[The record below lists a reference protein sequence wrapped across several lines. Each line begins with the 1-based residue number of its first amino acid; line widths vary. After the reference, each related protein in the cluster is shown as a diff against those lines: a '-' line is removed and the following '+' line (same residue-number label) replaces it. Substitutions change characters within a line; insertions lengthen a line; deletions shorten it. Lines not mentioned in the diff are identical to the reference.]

1 MAFPSLPRPVAHGLF
16 ATAVS
21 LLPST
26 QAEAVH
32 AKNAGPETVE
42 IRFKLPPPKPLS
54 AEEELATFKLPPG
67 FRAELVAA
75 EPLVDTP
82 VALAWDEKARMF
94 VCEMRDYM
102 HNVEGIGEDQTNGRI
117 VMLEDADG
125 DGRMDKRTVFADGLR
140 MPRAIVCVN
149 GGLLVGEPPN
159 LWFMKDTN
167 GDGVADSKEPID
179 ASFGTGGGQPE
190 HMANSPVWMLDNWI
204 YAANHS
210 KRYRLRE
217 GKFEHQVADRRGQ
230 WGLTQDDFGRP
241 FFNSNSDFLRANL
254 FAESLGNRNPN
265 FPAHSGL
272 GVQVMK
278 DQSTWPAHPTP
289 GVNRGYEPKQ
299 LREDGTL
306 AKSTAT
312 CGPSIYR
319 GSLFPKE
326 FHGNVFV
333 PEPAGNLVKRLV
345 LTEEKSLITAT
356 NTNEG
361 SEFWTSTDE
370 RFRPVSSYTGPDGA
384 LYVVDMYRG
393 IIQHTSF
400 LTHYLIANIKDRNLE
415 APLELGRIWRVVPAG
430 SKPKS
435 PKLPE
440 ETAKLVA
447 ALASPDGWVRDTA
460 QRLLVERNDPT
471 ATAALAKLAK
481 DAEPPLARIHALWTL
496 DGMRTIAPEVIT
508 ACLKDRDPKVRAT
521 AVRLAARTQLPELM
535 ALEKDPSTDVQI
547 ALAFQL
553 SSYPESQKA
562 AFALALRSGKQPLIR
577 DALLSGLRGR
587 ELETLQSLLEEN
599 PKGAPIPLVE
609 GLSQAVLTER
619 RKDRVK
625 KLLELMAQQPA
636 NSSSLQAMLSGA
648 AGKST
653 TAKAS
658 VAPRLLYLESAPAEL
673 QKIKS
678 ESAPGTDALVKALDG
693 RLAWPGKPGVPP
705 PPVVKP
711 LTSKE
716 LALFETGK
724 GVYNTLCV
732 GCHQP
737 TGAGMDGL
745 APALVDSEWV
755 LGNPELLPRIL
766 LHGLAG
772 PITVGK
778 QSWNL
783 EMPPLGAALTD
794 AQIAGV
800 LTYIRR
806 EWEHGASP
814 ISTEFVAKIRSENTQ
829 RSKSW
834 TGDELKMLVKVR
846 PPNPPNGSGVNPAT
860 GPVGTRPN

>member
-1 MAFPSLPRPVAHGLF
+1 MPLPHLPRPVAHGLL
-16 ATAVS
+16 AAAVS
-21 LLPST
+21 LLPCP
-26 QAEAVH
+26 QAQAVH
-32 AKNAGPETVE
+32 AKNAGPEKVE
-42 IRFKLPPPKPLS
+42 IRFKLPPPRPLS
-54 AEEELATFKLPPG
+54 AEEELATFRLSPG

-75 EPLVDTP
+75 EPMVDTP
-82 VALAWDEKARMF
+82 VALAWDEKGRLF

-102 HNVEGIGEDQTNGRI
+102 HNVEGIGEDQNNGRI

-125 DGRMDKRTVFADGLR
+125 DGRMDKRTVFADGLH
-140 MPRAIVCVN
+140 MPRAVMCVN
-149 GGLLVGEPPN
+149 GGVLVGEPPN
-159 LWFMKDTN
+159 LWFMKDTD
-167 GDGVADSKEPID
+167 GDGVADSKESID

-204 YAANHS
+204 YVANHS
-210 KRYRLRE
+210 KRYRFKD
-217 GKFEHQVADRRGQ
+217 GKFEDQVADRRGQ

-265 FPAHSGL
+265 FPASAGL
-272 GVQVMK
+272 GVQIMK

-312 CGPSIYR
+312 CGPSVYR

-326 FHGNVFV
+326 FYGNVFV

-345 LTEEKSLITAT
+345 LNEKKSVLTAA

-415 APLELGRIWRVVPAG
+415 APLAMGRIWRVVPVA
-430 SKPKS
+430 SKPNS

-440 ETAKLVA
+440 DSAKLVE

-460 QRLLVERNDPT
+460 QRLLVERKDPRV
-471 ATAALAKLAK
+471 TAALAKLAK
-481 DAEPPLARIHALWTL
+481 GAKTPLSRIHALWTL
-496 DGMRTIAPEVIT
+496 DGMGSIAPELIT
-508 ACLKDRDPKVRAT
+508 GCLRDKDPKVRAT

-535 ALEKDPSTDVQI
+535 TLVNDPSTDVQI

-553 SSYPESQKA
+553 SSFPESQKA
-562 AFALALRSGKQPLIR
+562 AFALALKSGDQPLIR

-587 ELETLQSLLEEN
+587 ELETIQALLEEN
-599 PKGAPIPLVE
+599 PKSPPTPLVE
-609 GLSQAVLTER
+609 GLSQAVLSER

-625 KLLELMAQQPA
+625 KLLEIIAQQPP
-636 NSSSLQAMLSGA
+636 NSPFLLAMLTGA
-648 AGKST
+648 AGKIS

-658 VAPRLLYLESAPAEL
+658 ATPRLLYLESEPSEL
-673 QKIKS
+673 QKLRS
-678 ESAPGTDALVKALDG
+678 ESAPATAALVTALDA

-711 LTSKE
+711 LNPKE

-724 GVYNTLCV
+724 SVYNTLCV

-737 TGAGMDGL
+737 TGTGMDGL

-783 EMPPLGAALTD
+783 EMPPLGAALSD
-794 AQIAGV
+794 SQIAGV

-806 EWEHGASP
+806 EWDHGAAP

-834 TGDELKMLVKVR
+834 TGEELKLLVKAKLSVAPADR
-846 PPNPPNGSGVNPAT
+846 GASPSTKPLSLQPN
-860 GPVGTRPN
+860 

>member
-1 MAFPSLPRPVAHGLF
+1 MRFSPNPRFIAQGLL
-16 ATAVS
+16 ATTVS
-21 LLPST
+21 LLAC
-26 QAEAVH
+26 QNAQAVH

-54 AEEELATFKLPPG
+54 AEEELATFKLPSG

-75 EPLVDTP
+75 EPLVETP
-82 VALAWDEKARMF
+82 VALAWDEKGRLF

-102 HNVEGIGEDQTNGRI
+102 QNVEGIGEDQTNGRI

-125 DGRMDKRTVFADGLR
+125 DGRMDKRTVFAEGLR
-140 MPRAIVCVN
+140 MPRAVMCVN

-159 LWFMKDTN
+159 LWFMKDTD
-167 GDGVADSKEPID
+167 GDGVADTKESID

-190 HMANSPVWMLDNWI
+190 HMANTPVWMLDNWI
-204 YAANHS
+204 YLANHS
-210 KRYRLRE
+210 KRYRLKD
-217 GKFEHQVADRRGQ
+217 GKFEDQVADRRGQ

-265 FPAHSGL
+265 FPATAGL
-272 GVQVMK
+272 GVQIMK
-278 DQSTWPAHPTP
+278 DQSTWPSHPTP
-289 GVNRGYEPKQ
+289 GINRGYEPKQ

-312 CGPSIYR
+312 CSPSVYR
-319 GSLFPKE
+319 STLFPKE
-326 FHGNVFV
+326 FRGNVFV

-345 LTEEKSLITAT
+345 LTEKKSLLTAA
-356 NTNEG
+356 NAKEA

-393 IIQHTSF
+393 VIQHTSF

-415 APLELGRIWRVVPAG
+415 APLQMGRIWRVVPVGA
-430 SKPKS
+430 KPIT
-435 PKLPE
+435 PKLPAD
-440 ETAKLVA
+440 TASLVES
-447 ALASPDGWVRDTA
+447 LASPEGWVRDTA
-460 QRLLVERNDPT
+460 QRLLVERKDAN

-481 DAEPPLARIHALWTL
+481 GGKTPLARIHALWTL
-496 DGMRTIAPEVIT
+496 DGMGATAPEVIT
-508 ACLKDRDPKVRAT
+508 ACLKDKEAKVRAT
-521 AVRLAARTQLPELM
+521 AVRLAARTQLSELM
-535 ALEKDPSTDVQI
+535 AMVGDPSTDVQI

-562 AFALALRSGKQPLIR
+562 AFALALQSGEQPLIR

-587 ELETLQSLLEEN
+587 ELETLQALLEEN
-599 PKGAPIPLVE
+599 PKAVPTPLVE
-609 GLSQAVLTER
+609 GLSQAILAER

-625 KLLELMAQQPA
+625 KLLEIIAIQPA
-636 NSSSLQAMLSGA
+636 NSPFLLAMLTGA
-648 AGKST
+648 AGKIS
-653 TAKAS
+653 TAKTSA
-658 VAPRLLYLESAPAEL
+658 APRLLYLESAPTEL
-673 QKIKS
+673 EKLGAGS
-678 ESAPGTDALVKALDG
+678 TPATGALLKALDA

-711 LTSKE
+711 LSPTE
-716 LALFETGK
+716 LALFDSGK
-724 GVYNTLCV
+724 SVYNSLCV

-783 EMPPLGAALTD
+783 EMPPLGAALNDT
-794 AQIAGV
+794 QIAGV

-814 ISTEFVAKIRSENTQ
+814 ISTQFVAKLRAENAQ

-834 TGDELKMLVKVR
+834 TGEELKALVKTKKSA
-846 PPNPPNGSGVNPAT
+846 PPAETGSKTNGAQAN
-860 GPVGTRPN
+860 

>member
-1 MAFPSLPRPVAHGLF
+1 MPLPEIPRPLAHGLL
-16 ATAVS
+16 AAAVS
-21 LLPST
+21 LLPS
-26 QAEAVH
+26 QHAQAVH
-32 AKNAGPETVE
+32 AKNAGPEAVE
-42 IRFKLPPPKPLS
+42 IRFKLPPPRPLS

-82 VALAWDEKARMF
+82 VALAWDEKGRLF

-102 HNVEGIGEDQTNGRI
+102 HNVEGAGEDQSNGRI
-117 VMLEDADG
+117 VMLEDSDD
-125 DGRMDKRTVFADGLR
+125 DGRMDKRTVFAEGLR
-140 MPRAIVCVN
+140 MPRAVMCVN

-159 LWFMKDTN
+159 LWFMKDTD
-167 GDGVADSKEPID
+167 GDGVADSKESID
-179 ASFGTGGGQPE
+179 SSFGTGGGQPE

-204 YAANHS
+204 SVANHS
-210 KRYRLRE
+210 KRYRLKD
-217 GKFEHQVADRRGQ
+217 GKFESQVADRRGQ

-254 FAESLGNRNPN
+254 FAESLGSRNPN
-265 FPAHSGL
+265 FPATAGL
-272 GVQVMK
+272 GVQIMK

-312 CGPSIYR
+312 CGPSVYR
-319 GSLFPKE
+319 GGLFPKE
-326 FHGNVFV
+326 FRGNVFV

-345 LTEEKSLITAT
+345 LSEKKALLTAANAMEE
-356 NTNEG
+356 

-370 RFRPVSSYTGPDGA
+370 RFRPVSSYCGPDGA

-393 IIQHTSF
+393 VIQHTSF

-415 APLELGRIWRVVPAG
+415 APLELGRIWRVVPVG
-430 SKPKS
+430 TKHSK

-440 ETAKLVA
+440 ETAKLVES
-447 ALASPDGWVRDTA
+447 LASPDGWVRDTA
-460 QRLLVERNDPT
+460 QRLLVERKDAA
-471 ATAALAKLAK
+471 ATAALAKLAAGGK
-481 DAEPPLARIHALWTL
+481 NPLARIHALWTL
-496 DGMRTIAPEVIT
+496 DGMGAATPEVIST
-508 ACLKDRDPKVRAT
+508 CLKDKEAKVRAT
-521 AVRLAARTQLPELM
+521 AVRLAARPQVAELM
-535 ALEKDPSTDVQI
+535 SLVKDQSTDVQI

-553 SSYPESQKA
+553 TTYPETQKA
-562 AFALALRSGKQPLIR
+562 AFALAMQSGEQPLIR

-587 ELETLQSLLEEN
+587 ELETLQALLEEN
-599 PKGAPIPLVE
+599 PKAVPSPLVE
-609 GLSQAVLTER
+609 GLSQAVLAER

-625 KLLELMAQQPA
+625 KLLEIIAAQPA
-636 NSSSLQAMLSGA
+636 NSPFLLAMLTGA
-648 AGKST
+648 AGKIS
-653 TAKAS
+653 TAKTSA
-658 VAPRLLYLESAPAEL
+658 APRLLYLDSMPSEL
-673 QKIKS
+673 QKLGA
-678 ESAPGTDALVKALDG
+678 ESTPAAAALVKALDS

-711 LTSKE
+711 LNPAE
-716 LALFETGK
+716 LALFDTGK
-724 GVYNTLCV
+724 SVYNALCV

-737 TGAGMDGL
+737 SGTGMDGL

-755 LGNPELLPRIL
+755 LGNPEWLPRIL

-783 EMPPLGAALTD
+783 EMPPLGAALNDT
-794 AQIAGV
+794 QIAGV

-814 ISTEFVAKIRSENTQ
+814 INTQFVAKIRSENTQ

-834 TGDELKMLVKVR
+834 TGEELKLLVKTK
-846 PPNPPNGSGVNPAT
+846 PTTPTSEAGSKPLGAQ
-860 GPVGTRPN
+860 TR

>member
-1 MAFPSLPRPVAHGLF
+1 MSLSHLPRPVAHGLL
-16 ATAVS
+16 AAAVS
-21 LLPST
+21 VLPVR

-32 AKNAGPETVE
+32 AKNAGPEAVE
-42 IRFKLPPPKPLS
+42 IRFKLPPPRPLS
-54 AEEELATFKLPPG
+54 AEEELATFRLPPG

-82 VALAWDEKARMF
+82 VALTWDEKGRLF

-102 HNVEGIGEDQTNGRI
+102 HNVEGTGEDQSNGRI
-117 VMLEDADG
+117 VVLEDTDG
-125 DGRMDKRTVFADGLR
+125 DGRMDKRTVFAEGLR
-140 MPRAIVCVN
+140 MPRAVMCVN
-149 GGLLVGEPPN
+149 GGVLVGEPPN
-159 LWFMKDTN
+159 LWFMKDTD
-167 GDGVADSKEPID
+167 GDGVADSKESID

-190 HMANSPVWMLDNWI
+190 HMANSPLWMLDNWI
-204 YAANHS
+204 YVANHS
-210 KRYRLRE
+210 KRYRLKN
-217 GKFEHQVADRRGQ
+217 GKFEDQVADRRGQ

-241 FFNSNSDFLRANL
+241 FFNSNSDLLRANL

-265 FPAHSGL
+265 FPATAGL
-272 GVQVMK
+272 GVQIMK

-312 CGPSIYR
+312 CGPSVYR
-319 GSLFPKE
+319 GALFPKE

-333 PEPAGNLVKRLV
+333 PEPAGNLIKRLV
-345 LTEEKSLITAT
+345 LSEKKSVLTAA
-356 NTNEG
+356 NTKEG

-370 RFRPVSSYTGPDGA
+370 RFRPVSTYTGPDGA

-393 IIQHTSF
+393 VIQHTSF

-415 APLELGRIWRVVPAG
+415 APLEMGRIWRVVPVG
-430 SKPKS
+430 SKALPK
-435 PKLPE
+435 KLPE
-440 ETAKLVA
+440 DTAKLVE
-447 ALASPDGWVRDTA
+447 ALGSSEGWVRDTA
-460 QRLLVERNDPT
+460 QRLLVERNDET

-481 DAEPPLARIHALWTL
+481 GAKNPLARIHAMWTL
-496 DGMRTIAPEVIT
+496 DGMGASSPEVIT
-508 ACLKDRDPKVRAT
+508 ECLKHKEAKVRAT
-521 AVRLAARTQLPELM
+521 AVRLASRAQLPELM
-535 ALEKDPSTDVQI
+535 SLVKDPSSDVQI

-562 AFALALRSGKQPLIR
+562 AFALALQSGEQPLVR

-587 ELETLQSLLEEN
+587 ELETLQALLEE
-599 PKGAPIPLVE
+599 APEAVPTPLVE

-625 KLLELMAQQPA
+625 KLLEIIASQRADSPFL
-636 NSSSLQAMLSGA
+636 LAMLTGA
-648 AGKST
+648 AGKIS
-653 TAKAS
+653 TAKTSAT
-658 VAPRLLYLESAPAEL
+658 PRLLYLETAPLEL
-673 QKIKS
+673 QKLGAS
-678 ESAPGTDALVKALDG
+678 STPALGALVKVLDA

-711 LTSKE
+711 LNPAE
-716 LALFETGK
+716 LALFDTGK
-724 GVYNTLCV
+724 AVYNALCV

-755 LGNPELLPRIL
+755 LGNPETLPRIL

-783 EMPPLGAALTD
+783 EMPPLGAALNDT
-794 AQIAGV
+794 QIAGV

-814 ISTEFVAKIRSENTQ
+814 VSAEFVAKIRTENTH

-834 TGDELKMLVKVR
+834 TGEELKLLVKAKA
-846 PPNPPNGSGVNPAT
+846 SSAPAGDGAKILSKPLAPQT
-860 GPVGTRPN
+860 N

>member
-1 MAFPSLPRPVAHGLF
+1 MSFTYIPRPFAHGLL
-16 ATAVS
+16 AAAVS
-21 LLPST
+21 LLPSQ
-26 QAEAVH
+26 QAQAVH

-82 VALAWDEKARMF
+82 VALAWDEKGRLF

-102 HNVEGIGEDQTNGRI
+102 HNVEGAGEDQANGRI
-117 VMLEDADG
+117 VLLEDTDG
-125 DGRMDKRTVFADGLR
+125 DGRMDKRTVFAEGLR
-140 MPRAIVCVN
+140 MPRAVMCVN
-149 GGLLVGEPPN
+149 GGILVGEPPN
-159 LWFMKDTN
+159 LWFMKDTD
-167 GDGVADSKEPID
+167 GDGVADTKESID

-204 YAANHS
+204 YVANHS
-210 KRYRLRE
+210 KRYRFKD
-217 GKFEHQVADRRGQ
+217 GKFEDQVADRRGQ
-230 WGLTQDDFGRP
+230 WGMTQDDFGRP

-265 FPAHSGL
+265 FPATAGL
-272 GVQVMK
+272 GVQIMK

-312 CGPSIYR
+312 CGPSVYR
-319 GSLFPKE
+319 STLFPKE
-326 FHGNVFV
+326 YRGNVFV

-345 LTEEKSLITAT
+345 LTEKKSLLTAA
-356 NTNEG
+356 NAKEQ

-393 IIQHTSF
+393 VIQHTSF

-415 APLELGRIWRVVPAG
+415 APLELGRIWRVVPVG
-430 SKPKS
+430 SKPKT

-440 ETAKLVA
+440 DTAKLVES
-447 ALASPDGWVRDTA
+447 LASPEGWVRDTA
-460 QRLLVERNDPT
+460 QRLLVERKDAS

-481 DAEPPLARIHALWTL
+481 SGKTPLTRIHALWTL
-496 DGMRTIAPEVIT
+496 EGMGATTPEVIT
-508 ACLKDRDPKVRAT
+508 ACLKDKEPKVRAT
-521 AVRLAARTQLPELM
+521 AVRLAPRTQLSELVAM
-535 ALEKDPSTDVQI
+535 VKDQSTDVQI

-553 SSYPESQKA
+553 SSYPESQEA
-562 AFALALRSGKQPLIR
+562 TFALALQSGEQPLIR

-587 ELETLQSLLEEN
+587 ELETLQALLHEN
-599 PKGAPIPLVE
+599 AKTVPTPLVE
-609 GLSQAVLTER
+609 GLSQAVLAER

-625 KLLELMAQQPA
+625 TLLELLAAQPVA
-636 NSSSLQAMLSGA
+636 SPFRLAMLTGA
-648 AGKST
+648 AGKIS
-653 TAKAS
+653 TAKTSA
-658 VAPRLLYLESAPAEL
+658 APRLLYLDNAPTVLEKL
-673 QKIKS
+673 GS
-678 ESAPGTDALVKALDG
+678 ESTPAVNVLVKALDA

-711 LTSKE
+711 LNPAE
-716 LALFETGK
+716 IALFETGK

-745 APALVDSEWV
+745 APALVDSDWV

-783 EMPPLGAALTD
+783 EMPPLGAALNDT
-794 AQIAGV
+794 QIAGV

-814 ISTEFVAKIRSENTQ
+814 ISTEFVAKIRAENTH
-829 RSKSW
+829 RAKSW
-834 TGDELKMLVKVR
+834 TGEELKALVK
-846 PPNPPNGSGVNPAT
+846 PKKPASPT
-860 GPVGTRPN
+860 ESTPGPKSVQSN

>member
-1 MAFPSLPRPVAHGLF
+1 
-16 ATAVS
+16 
-21 LLPST
+21 
-26 QAEAVH
+26 
-32 AKNAGPETVE
+32 
-42 IRFKLPPPKPLS
+42 
-54 AEEELATFKLPPG
+54 
-67 FRAELVAA
+67 
-75 EPLVDTP
+75 
-82 VALAWDEKARMF
+82 
-94 VCEMRDYM
+94 
-102 HNVEGIGEDQTNGRI
+102 
-117 VMLEDADG
+117 
-125 DGRMDKRTVFADGLR
+125 
-140 MPRAIVCVN
+140 
-149 GGLLVGEPPN
+149 
-159 LWFMKDTN
+159 
-167 GDGVADSKEPID
+167 
-179 ASFGTGGGQPE
+179 
-190 HMANSPVWMLDNWI
+190 
-204 YAANHS
+204 
-210 KRYRLRE
+210 
-217 GKFEHQVADRRGQ
+217 
-230 WGLTQDDFGRP
+230 
-241 FFNSNSDFLRANL
+241 
-254 FAESLGNRNPN
+254 
-265 FPAHSGL
+265 
-272 GVQVMK
+272 
-278 DQSTWPAHPTP
+278 
-289 GVNRGYEPKQ
+289 
-299 LREDGTL
+299 
-306 AKSTAT
+306 
-312 CGPSIYR
+312 
-319 GSLFPKE
+319 
-326 FHGNVFV
+326 
-333 PEPAGNLVKRLV
+333 
-345 LTEEKSLITAT
+345 
-356 NTNEG
+356 
-361 SEFWTSTDE
+361 
-370 RFRPVSSYTGPDGA
+370 
-384 LYVVDMYRG
+384 
-393 IIQHTSF
+393 
-400 LTHYLIANIKDRNLE
+400 
-415 APLELGRIWRVVPAG
+415 
-430 SKPKS
+430 
-435 PKLPE
+435 
-440 ETAKLVA
+440 
-447 ALASPDGWVRDTA
+447 
-460 QRLLVERNDPT
+460 
-471 ATAALAKLAK
+471 
-481 DAEPPLARIHALWTL
+481 
-496 DGMRTIAPEVIT
+496 VIT

-587 ELETLQSLLEEN
+587 ELEALQSLLEEN

-636 NSSSLQAMLSGA
+636 NSNSLQAMLLGA

-673 QKIKS
+673 QKIKA
-678 ESAPGTDALVKALDG
+678 ESAPGTDALLKALDG

-705 PPVVKP
+705 PPVIKP

-834 TGDELKMLVKVR
+834 TGEELKMLVKVR
-846 PPNPPNGSGVNPAT
+846 PPNPTNGSGVNPT
-860 GPVGTRPN
+860 TEPVGTRPN